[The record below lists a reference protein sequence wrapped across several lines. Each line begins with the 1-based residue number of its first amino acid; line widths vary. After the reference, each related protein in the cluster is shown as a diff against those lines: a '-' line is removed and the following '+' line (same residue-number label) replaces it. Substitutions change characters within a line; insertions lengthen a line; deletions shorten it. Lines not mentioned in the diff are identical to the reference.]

1 MFSPHSNYIAAGSSD
16 SLIKVWDLKNNN
28 QKNTYATI
36 KSHVGSVSSL
46 AWIRNTNQ

>member
-16 SLIKVWDLKNNN
+16 SLIKVWDLKSN
-28 QKNTYATI
+28 QKNTYGTI